1 MKFRV
6 LLKYF
11 LIVLA
16 VVSAAAASAQSTRQE
31 RRLITSGN
39 KLYVERKFK
48 DAAAKYQEA
57 LKVNGGSAV
66 AKYNL
71 GMAEIRQVA
80 NPKDTTARNATLIQG
95 GMKLLSEVAAMAKE
109 KPGLASK
116 ANYNLG
122 NLEFN
127 RENYSEAISYYKQ
140 ALRIDP
146 NDANARKNLRIA
158 QLKQQNQNNQDKNQ
172 NKDNK
177 DQDKNQ
183 DQKNDQDKNQDQNKD
198 QNQDKQDQ
206 QKDQNK
212 EQPQEK
218 EINQQT
224 ASQILQAIDNKESQT
239 RARVNRANKGEKS
252 EAGGRRVKK
261 W

>member
-1 MKFRV
+1 MKIRV
-6 LLKYF
+6 LFKYF
-11 LIVLA
+11 LIVIALA
-16 VVSAAAASAQSTRQE
+16 SAAAASAQSTREE

-48 DAAAKYQEA
+48 DAAAKYQDA

-71 GMAEIRQVA
+71 GMAQIRQVA

-158 QLKQQNQNNQDKNQ
+158 QLKQQNQDNQDKNQ
-172 NKDNK
+172 DNK

-183 DQKNDQDKNQDQNKD
+183 DQNKDQDKNQDQNKD

-218 EINQQT
+218 DINQQT

-252 EAGGRRVKK
+252 EAAGRRVKK

>member
-1 MKFRV
+1 MKMRVIFRYV
-6 LLKYF
+6 LIL
-11 LIVLA
+11 LA
-16 VVSAAAASAQSTRQE
+16 FAAAAAASAQSVREE

-71 GMAEIRQVA
+71 GMAQIRQVT
-80 NPKDTTARNATLIQG
+80 NPKDTAARNANLIQG
-95 GMKLLSEVAAMAKE
+95 GMKLLSEVASMAKE

-127 RENYSEAISYYKQ
+127 RENYGEAISYYKQ

-158 QLKQQNQNNQDKNQ
+158 QLKQQNQDNQDQNQNQDNKEQNQNQDK
-172 NKDNK
+172 
-177 DQDKNQ
+177 DQEKNQ
-183 DQKNDQDKNQDQNKD
+183 EQNKD

-206 QKDQNK
+206 EKNQDKQ
-212 EQPQEK
+212 QEK
-218 EINQQT
+218 DINQQT

-252 EAGGRRVKK
+252 EAAGRRVRK